1 MNLVKN
7 DQVIVALFAGQDEPR
22 LAVRLIHLTVA
33 TAILIALQGP
43 AWAGFREGL
52 KAYYVLDYRTA
63 LKEWLPVAEQGDRR
77 AQYQIGVLH
86 YRGEGVPP
94 DFAEAAKWFRR
105 AAERGDADAQFNLG
119 LLYLDGKGL
128 PKDFVRALMW
138 FDLAA
143 ARYAAFK
150 NEDWAI
156 ENRDW
161 AGQNRDW
168 LAGQM
173 SVGEVAK
180 AERLARQWKP
190 QS

>member
-1 MNLVKN
+1 M
-7 DQVIVALFAGQDEPR
+7 
-22 LAVRLIHLTVA
+22 RLILLTVA
-33 TAILIALQGP
+33 TAVLIGFQGP
-43 AWAGFREGL
+43 VWAGFQEGL

-63 LKEWLPVAEQGDRR
+63 LEEWLPAAEQGDRR
-77 AQYQIGVLH
+77 AQYQIGVLY
-86 YRGEGVPP
+86 YRGQGVPQ

-119 LLYLDGKGL
+119 LLYVDGKGM

-143 ARYAAFK
+143 ASYAASG

-156 ENRDW
+156 ENREW
-161 AGQNRDW
+161 AAQNRKW

-173 SVGEVAK
+173 SRGEIAK

-190 QS
+190 RS